1 MPKKQPVK
9 AKDTSAKHAVLLQRK
24 TDRKRILDRLRKEEK
39 WYKLRVADWKPL
51 VKECLGLEEVP
62 TRGDHNYVLAHNMI

>member
-24 TDRKRILDRLRKEEK
+24 TDRKRILDRLRNEEK
-39 WYKLRVADWKPL
+39 WYKLRAADWKPL
-51 VKECLGLEEVP
+51 VKECLGLEDEPV
-62 TRGDHNYVLAHNMI
+62 RGDHYYWLTHNMI